1 MPETDHTVEKQSAPS
16 KVDIDDLHLIR
27 EAAAEAGRLAL
38 HYFGKNPEVWLK
50 GGQSPVSEAD
60 LVVDRYLQEFLLH
73 ARPDYGWIS
82 EETATDQQRT
92 GRQRAFVVDP
102 IDGTRAF
109 LAGDDRWCVS
119 IAVIDQGKPR
129 CGVLDVPV
137 RQEVLTTAFGMG
149 AFQNGKPVT
158 AHLPDD
164 GRSYPVAMSRS
175 HFNDLPEGFRSRV
188 AFSSYVPSL
197 AYRIA
202 MVGRGELAGTFVRG
216 GAHDWDLAAADLL
229 LSEAGGRLLTLD
241 GQRLSYGAVK
251 GMVAGQKPF
260 SHDVLVAAVAGF
272 EDEMLSVVRQ
282 LLSDQSYS

>member
-1 MPETDHTVEKQSAPS
+1 MPETNRATNQTADS
-16 KVDIDDLHLIR
+16 DDLQLIR
-27 EAAAEAGRLAL
+27 EAAAEAGKIAL
-38 HYFGKNPEVWLK
+38 RYYGNNPEVWLK

-60 LVVDRYLQEFLLH
+60 LAVDRFLQAFLLQ

-92 GRQRAFVVDP
+92 GRERAFVVDP

-137 RQEVLTTAFGMG
+137 RKEVLSAVSGQG
-149 AFQNGKPVT
+149 AFQNGTPV
-158 AHLPDD
+158 AALLPAD

-175 HFNDLPEGFRSRV
+175 HFNDLPEGFRSKA
-188 AFSSYVPSL
+188 AFSPYVPSL

-229 LSEAGGRLLTLD
+229 LSEAGGRLLTLE
-241 GQRLSYGAVK
+241 GQALSYGAA
-251 GMVAGQKPF
+251 GGAVAGRKPF

-272 EDEMLSVVRQ
+272 EEEMLSVVRQ
-282 LLSDQSYS
+282 LLSDQNYS

>member
-1 MPETDHTVEKQSAPS
+1 MPESNTDKLADTA
-16 KVDIDDLHLIR
+16 DLQLIR
-27 EAAAEAGRLAL
+27 DAAAEAGKIAL
-38 HYFGKNPEVWLK
+38 HYYGKDPEVWLK
-50 GGQSPVSEAD
+50 NGQSPVSEAD
-60 LVVDRYLQEFLLH
+60 LAVDRFLQQSLLQ

-92 GRQRAFVVDP
+92 GRKRAFVVDP

-109 LAGDDRWCVS
+109 LAGDNQWCVS
-119 IAVIDQGKPR
+119 IAVIEDGKPR

-137 RQEVLTTAFGMG
+137 RKEVLTAVHGQG
-149 AFQNGKPVT
+149 AFQNDRAIS

-175 HFNDLPEGFRSRV
+175 HFNELPEGFRSKV
-188 AFSSYVPSL
+188 AFASYVPSL

-202 MVGRGELAGTFVRG
+202 KVGRSELAGTFVRG

-229 LSEAGGRLLTLD
+229 LSEAGGKLLTLE
-241 GQRLSYGAVK
+241 GQTLSYGGER
-251 GMVAGQKPF
+251 GMIAGRKPF

-272 EDEMLSVVRQ
+272 DGEMLSVVRQ
-282 LLSDQSYS
+282 LLSGHDNA

>member
-1 MPETDHTVEKQSAPS
+1 MPETNQATNQTADS
-16 KVDIDDLHLIR
+16 DDLQLIR
-27 EAAAEAGRLAL
+27 EAAAEAGKIAL
-38 HYFGKNPEVWLK
+38 RYYGNNPEVWLK

-60 LVVDRYLQEFLLH
+60 LAVDRFLQAFLLQ
-73 ARPDYGWIS
+73 ARPNYGWIS

-92 GRQRAFVVDP
+92 GRERAFVVDP

-109 LAGDDRWCVS
+109 LADDDRWCVS

-137 RQEVLTTAFGMG
+137 RKEVLSAVSGQG
-149 AFQNGKPVT
+149 AFQNGTPV
-158 AHLPDD
+158 AAQLPAD

-175 HFNDLPEGFRSRV
+175 HFNDLPEGFRSKT
-188 AFSSYVPSL
+188 AFSPYVPSL

-229 LSEAGGRLLTLD
+229 LSEAGGRLLTLE
-241 GQRLSYGAVK
+241 GQALSYGAA
-251 GMVAGQKPF
+251 GGAVAGQKPF

-272 EDEMLSVVRQ
+272 EEEMLSVVRQ
-282 LLSDQSYS
+282 LLSDQNYS

>member
-1 MPETDHTVEKQSAPS
+1 MPETKEATNQTADS
-16 KVDIDDLHLIR
+16 DDLQLIR
-27 EAAAEAGRLAL
+27 EAAAEAGKIAL
-38 HYFGKNPEVWLK
+38 RYYGNNPEVWLK

-60 LVVDRYLQEFLLH
+60 LAVDRFLQAFLLQ

-92 GRQRAFVVDP
+92 GRERAFVVDP

-137 RQEVLTTAFGMG
+137 RKEVLSAVSGQG
-149 AFQNGKPVT
+149 AFQNGTPV
-158 AHLPDD
+158 AAQLPAD

-175 HFNDLPEGFRSRV
+175 HFNDLPEGFRSKT
-188 AFSSYVPSL
+188 AFSPYVPSL

-229 LSEAGGRLLTLD
+229 LSEAGGRLLTLE
-241 GQRLSYGAVK
+241 GQALSYGAA
-251 GMVAGQKPF
+251 GGAAAGQKPF

-272 EDEMLSVVRQ
+272 EEEMLSVVRQ
-282 LLSDQSYS
+282 LLSDQNYS

>member
-1 MPETDHTVEKQSAPS
+1 MPETKEATNQTADS
-16 KVDIDDLHLIR
+16 DDLQLIR
-27 EAAAEAGRLAL
+27 EAAAEAGKIAL
-38 HYFGKNPEVWLK
+38 RYYGNNPEVWLK

-60 LVVDRYLQEFLLH
+60 LAVDRFLQAFLLQ

-92 GRQRAFVVDP
+92 GRERAFVVDP

-137 RQEVLTTAFGMG
+137 RKEVLSAVSGQG
-149 AFQNGKPVT
+149 AFQNGTPV
-158 AHLPDD
+158 AAQLPAD

-175 HFNDLPEGFRSRV
+175 HFNDLPEGFRSKT
-188 AFSSYVPSL
+188 AFSPYVPSL

-229 LSEAGGRLLTLD
+229 LSEAGGRLLTLE
-241 GQRLSYGAVK
+241 GQALSYGAA
-251 GMVAGQKPF
+251 GGAVAGQKPF

-272 EDEMLSVVRQ
+272 EEEMLSVVRQ
-282 LLSDQSYS
+282 LLSDQNYS

>member
-1 MPETDHTVEKQSAPS
+1 MPETKEATNQIADS
-16 KVDIDDLHLIR
+16 DDLQLIR
-27 EAAAEAGRLAL
+27 EAAAEAGKIAL
-38 HYFGKNPEVWLK
+38 RYYGNNPEVWLK

-60 LVVDRYLQEFLLH
+60 LAVDRFLQEFLLQ

-92 GRQRAFVVDP
+92 GRERAFVVDP

-137 RQEVLTTAFGMG
+137 RQEVLSAVSGQG
-149 AFQNGKPVT
+149 AFQNGKPV
-158 AHLPDD
+158 AALLPAD

-175 HFNDLPEGFRSRV
+175 HFNDLPEGFRSKA
-188 AFSSYVPSL
+188 AFSPYVPSL

-229 LSEAGGRLLTLD
+229 LSEAGGRLLTLE
-241 GQRLSYGAVK
+241 GQALSYGAA
-251 GMVAGQKPF
+251 GGAVAGQKPF

-272 EDEMLSVVRQ
+272 EEEMLSVVRQ
-282 LLSDQSYS
+282 LLSDPNYS

>member
-1 MPETDHTVEKQSAPS
+1 MASDR
-16 KVDIDDLHLIR
+16 DDLQLIR
-27 EAAAEAGRLAL
+27 EAATQAGRLAL
-38 HYFGKNPEVWLK
+38 RYFGKDPEVWLK

-60 LVVDRYLQEFLLH
+60 LAVDRFLQAFLLE

-82 EETATDQQRT
+82 EETATDMQRT

-119 IAVIDQGKPR
+119 IAVIDSGRPR

-137 RQEVLTTAFGMG
+137 RQEVLAAAAGQG
-149 AFQNGKPVT
+149 AYQNDHPI
-158 AHLPDD
+158 AAQLPDD
-164 GRSYPVAMSRS
+164 GSSYQVAMSRS
-175 HFNDLPEGFRSRV
+175 HFNSLPEGFRSKA

-202 MVGRGELAGTFVRG
+202 MVGRGDLAGTFVRG

-229 LSEAGGRLLTLD
+229 LQEAGGKLLDLEGRPLLYG
-241 GQRLSYGAVK
+241 GQNIARQDAR
-251 GMVAGQKPF
+251 PF
-260 SHDVLVAAVAGF
+260 SHDALIAAVEGF
-272 EDEMLSVVRQ
+272 EEEMLSVVRQ
-282 LLSDQSYS
+282 QLLR

>member
-1 MPETDHTVEKQSAPS
+1 MPETKEATNQTADS
-16 KVDIDDLHLIR
+16 DDLQLIR
-27 EAAAEAGRLAL
+27 EAAAEAGKIAL
-38 HYFGKNPEVWLK
+38 RYYGNNPEVWLK

-60 LVVDRYLQEFLLH
+60 LAVDRFLQAFLLQ

-92 GRQRAFVVDP
+92 GRERAFVVDP

-137 RQEVLTTAFGMG
+137 RKEVLSAVSGQG
-149 AFQNGKPVT
+149 AFQNGKPV
-158 AHLPDD
+158 AALLPAD

-175 HFNDLPEGFRSRV
+175 HFNDLPEGFRSKT
-188 AFSSYVPSL
+188 AFSPYVPSL

-229 LSEAGGRLLTLD
+229 LSEAGGRLLTLE
-241 GQRLSYGAVK
+241 GQALSYGAAGGAVT
-251 GMVAGQKPF
+251 GQKPF

-272 EDEMLSVVRQ
+272 EEEMLSVVRQ
-282 LLSDQSYS
+282 LLSDQNYS